1 MKFSVPPRLS
11 PIPPVKINLD
21 ENTPPQ
27 RAVFTC
33 RVLRGSSESLS
44 LEWLL
49 TDGSPAQPINGITVD
64 VSQVAMNR
72 FIELRFEPVRR
83 EHHGNYTCIAKNLA
97 DVTTAYANLLVECNF
112 KKFI

>member
-1 MKFSVPPRLS
+1 MILVPPRLA
-11 PIPPVKINLD
+11 PIPPVSINLD

-49 TDGSPAQPINGITVD
+49 TDGTPVQVDANFFSGDSHRISFLSSLSMVSP
-64 VSQVAMNR
+64 SM
-72 FIELRFEPVRR
+72 
-83 EHHGNYTCIAKNLA
+83 
-97 DVTTAYANLLVECNF
+97 
-112 KKFI
+112 